1 VRSFEISQ
9 QANFRLCE
17 VALLGHR
24 SRSATHESEPWAIGC
39 FGTHASAKAPPA
51 RATAKAPNE
60 TCALFRGPDLP
71 LVKCRATGKAGGQP
85 GNPAFRNSGK
95 EKNGYAGRSRPRH
108 GRRRALLHAVRPDA
122 FNYVWDNS
130 IEPELEIDSGEVV
143 EFRVRDASDE
153 QLRADSTSEDVAKLD
168 FDHLNPVSGPVYV
181 RDARPGDVLAVEIL
195 EFRPREWGWTALIP
209 GFGLLADEF
218 PEPWLRISRVDAD
231 QGRVIFTE
239 GIELPYEPF
248 PGTIG
253 VAPAE
258 PGPHSIVPPSR
269 WGGNMDTKHLRAGT
283 TLYLPVG
290 VEGALFSVGDTHSAQ
305 GDGEV
310 CGTAIE
316 TAMDVSLRLSVR
328 RDFRVD
334 APQYRVPPG
343 ALPRA
348 EGTGYHVSTGVA
360 PDLMEATKQAV
371 RATMDHL
378 GEGRGFSRE
387 EAYALCSVAVDLRIH
402 EVVDAPNWVVG
413 AFLPDDIFTGGGNR

>member
-1 VRSFEISQ
+1 MRGDRDRAVGQNGHSF
-9 QANFRLCE
+9 
-17 VALLGHR
+17 
-24 SRSATHESEPWAIGC
+24 
-39 FGTHASAKAPPA
+39 
-51 RATAKAPNE
+51 
-60 TCALFRGPDLP
+60 
-71 LVKCRATGKAGGQP
+71 
-85 GNPAFRNSGK
+85 
-95 EKNGYAGRSRPRH
+95 
-108 GRRRALLHAVRPDA
+108 HAVRPDA
-122 FNYVWDNS
+122 FNYVWDNN
-130 IEPELEIDSGEVV
+130 IKPALEVDSGEVV
-143 EFRVRDASDE
+143 EFTVRDASDE
-153 QLRADSTSEDVAKLD
+153 QIKVNSTFEDVAKLD
-168 FDHLNPVSGPVYV
+168 FEHVNPVSGPVYV
-181 RDARPGDVLAVEIL
+181 KGARPGDVLAIEIL
-195 EFRPREWGWTALIP
+195 EFRPRDWGWTALIP

-218 PEPWLRISRVDAD
+218 PEPWLRISRVEATR
-231 QGRVIFTE
+231 GRVIFAE

-316 TAMDVSLRLSVR
+316 TAMEVSLRLSVR
-328 RDFRVD
+328 RDFRID

-343 ALPRA
+343 ALPRV
-348 EGTGYHVSTGVA
+348 EGTGFHVSTGVA
-360 PDLMEATKQAV
+360 SDLMEATRGAV
-371 RATMDHL
+371 RATMEQLVDRHGL
-378 GEGRGFSRE
+378 SRE

-413 AFLPDDIFTGGGNR
+413 AFLPDDIFTGGGAR

>member
-1 VRSFEISQ
+1 MRGNRDRAMGQNGHSF
-9 QANFRLCE
+9 
-17 VALLGHR
+17 
-24 SRSATHESEPWAIGC
+24 
-39 FGTHASAKAPPA
+39 
-51 RATAKAPNE
+51 
-60 TCALFRGPDLP
+60 
-71 LVKCRATGKAGGQP
+71 
-85 GNPAFRNSGK
+85 
-95 EKNGYAGRSRPRH
+95 
-108 GRRRALLHAVRPDA
+108 HAVRPDA
-122 FNYVWDNS
+122 FNYVWDNN
-130 IEPELEIDSGEVV
+130 IEPVLEVDSGEVV
-143 EFRVRDASDE
+143 EFTVRDASDE
-153 QLRADSTSEDVAKLD
+153 QIQANSTSEDVAKLD
-168 FDHLNPVSGPVYV
+168 FEHVNPVSGPVYV
-181 RDARPGDVLAVEIL
+181 KDARPGDVLAIEIL
-195 EFRPREWGWTALIP
+195 EFKPRDWGWTALIP

-218 PEPWLRISRVDAD
+218 PEPWLRISRVEAE
-231 QGRVIFTE
+231 RHKVVFAE

-269 WGGNMDTKHLRAGT
+269 WGGNMDTKHLRADT

-316 TAMDVSLRLSVR
+316 TAMEVSLRLSVR
-328 RDFRVD
+328 RDFRID
-334 APQYRVPPG
+334 APHYRVPPG

-360 PDLMEATKQAV
+360 PDLMEATRGAV
-371 RATMDHL
+371 RATMEQLVDRHGL
-378 GEGRGFSRE
+378 SRE

-413 AFLPDDIFTGGGNR
+413 AFLPDDIFTGGGAR

>member
-1 VRSFEISQ
+1 M
-9 QANFRLCE
+9 
-17 VALLGHR
+17 
-24 SRSATHESEPWAIGC
+24 
-39 FGTHASAKAPPA
+39 
-51 RATAKAPNE
+51 
-60 TCALFRGPDLP
+60 RGDHDR
-71 LVKCRATGKAGGQP
+71 VGGQ
-85 GNPAFRNSGK
+85 SG
-95 EKNGYAGRSRPRH
+95 YSF
-108 GRRRALLHAVRPDA
+108 HAVGREA

-130 IEPELEIDSGEVV
+130 IEPALEVDSGELV
-143 EFRVRDASDE
+143 EFTVRDASDE
-153 QLRADSTSEDVAKLD
+153 QIRADSTAEDVAKLD
-168 FDHLNPVSGPVYV
+168 FEHVNPVSGPVYV
-181 RDARPGDVLAVEIL
+181 KDARPGDVLAIEIL
-195 EFRPREWGWTALIP
+195 EFRPRDWGWTALIP

-218 PEPWLRISRVDAD
+218 PEPWIRISRVEAE
-231 QGRVIFTE
+231 RRKVVFVE

-269 WGGNMDTKHLRAGT
+269 WGGNMDTKHLRVGT

-316 TAMDVSLRLSVR
+316 TAMEVSLRLSVR
-328 RDFRVD
+328 RDFHIE
-334 APQYRVPPG
+334 APQYRVPPSAIAG
-343 ALPRA
+343 A

-360 PDLMEATKQAV
+360 PDLMEATRQAV
-371 RATMDHL
+371 RATIEHL
-378 GEGRGFSRE
+378 GDSQGLSRE

-413 AFLPDDIFTGGGNR
+413 AFLPDDIFTGGGER

>member
-1 VRSFEISQ
+1 M
-9 QANFRLCE
+9 
-17 VALLGHR
+17 
-24 SRSATHESEPWAIGC
+24 AT
-39 FGTHASAKAPPA
+39 
-51 RATAKAPNE
+51 
-60 TCALFRGPDLP
+60 RGD
-71 LVKCRATGKAGGQP
+71 
-85 GNPAFRNSGK
+85 
-95 EKNGYAGRSRPRH
+95 H
-108 GRRRALLHAVRPDA
+108 GRAAGEGKHSFHAVRPEA
-122 FNYVWDNS
+122 FNYVWDNTV
-130 IEPELEIDSGEVV
+130 EPALEVDSGEVV
-143 EFRVRDASDE
+143 NFTVRDASDE
-153 QLRADSTSEDVAKLD
+153 QIQANSTSEDVAKLD
-168 FDHLNPVSGPVYV
+168 FGHVNPVSGPVYV
-181 RDARPGDVLAVEIL
+181 RGAQPGDVLAVEIL

-218 PEPWLRISRVDAD
+218 PEPWLRISRVEAER
-231 QGRVIFTE
+231 GRVLFAE

-258 PGPHSIVPPSR
+258 PGAHSIVPPSR
-269 WGGNMDTKHLRAGT
+269 WGGNMDTKHLRVGT

-316 TAMDVSLRLSVR
+316 TAMDVSLRLLVR
-328 RDFRVD
+328 RDFRIN

-360 PDLMEATKQAV
+360 PDLMEATRDAV
-371 RATMDHL
+371 RATMEQLVDRHDL
-378 GEGRGFSRE
+378 SRQ

-413 AFLPDDIFTGGGNR
+413 AFLPDDIFTGGGDR